1 MLVVPGGNA
10 REGGPVETHDP
21 ELRRRANTLY
31 WESDDSVNDI
41 ADKLDLSKGALYAVV
56 QPLQTSEP
64 CPECGTLL
72 EFSNRTAREKGLV
85 ACPSCELEEEL
96 ALVEAARVEAS
107 GGVLPVQEPE
117 SPTVRTVA
125 AALLIGLAVGIA
137 IGQWSRER

>member
-1 MLVVPGGNA
+1 M
-10 REGGPVETHDP
+10 ETHDP

-72 EFSNRTAREKGLV
+72 EFSNRSAREKGLV

-117 SPTVRTVA
+117 SPKVGTVA
-125 AALLIGLAVGIA
+125 LSPRGDWRMPSDAV
-137 IGQWSRER
+137 SRAWLEEVEAYGVE